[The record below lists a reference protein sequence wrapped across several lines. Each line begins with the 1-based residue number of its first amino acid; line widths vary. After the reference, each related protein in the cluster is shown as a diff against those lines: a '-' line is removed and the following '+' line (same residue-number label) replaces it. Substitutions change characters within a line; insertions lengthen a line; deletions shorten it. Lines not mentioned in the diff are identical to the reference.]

1 MKLAEALTARADLQ
15 RRIEQLRARITANAR
30 FQEGEEPSED
40 ASSLLVDAESDLARL
55 RDLIR
60 RINATNARL
69 DLGADGTMTDAL
81 ATRDVL
87 RLRHS
92 LLADA
97 AASAS
102 GNTQFP
108 RQMRSELRQPNPAGE
123 LDQRSG
129 GVAEVGSHDEAGTT
143 PAGRGRSRLLW
154 AEGSPDLASRSP
166 ARRTGDRAPRI
177 SHHRVPIVVT
187 RVGQGTFRFS
197 PRRSPRCRRHASDG
211 MSVALRTV

>member
-15 RRIEQLRARITANAR
+15 RRIEQLRSRITANAR

-40 ASSLLVDAESDLARL
+40 ANALLVDAEADLARL

-69 DLGADGTMTDAL
+69 DLGTDGTMTDAL

-108 RQMRSELRQPNPAGE
+108 RQMRSELRQISALPVAELRANADRVAQELRE
-123 LDQRSG
+123 LDNRIQQ
-129 GVAEVGSHDEAGTT
+129 ANWTN
-143 PAGRGRSRLLW
+143 
-154 AEGSPDLASRSP
+154 DLEE
-166 ARRTGDRAPRI
+166 
-177 SHHRVPIVVT
+177 
-187 RVGQGTFRFS
+187 
-197 PRRSPRCRRHASDG
+197 
-211 MSVALRTV
+211 